1 MFYAGLVSV
10 SFRKLSPEEI
20 VRVAVAAGLKYIEW
34 GSDVHAPY
42 TEQDRLQEIKQL
54 QTDYG
59 VRCCSYGTYF
69 RLGITPMEELSGYIR
84 AAKLLGTNI
93 LRLWAGNQSPWLL
106 SEEEKHALVAQCC
119 EAAKLAEE
127 EEVILCLECH
137 RNTYTETKEAARELM
152 EEVNSPAFIMYWQ
165 PHSTR
170 TQEENIEYTRM
181 LREYTT
187 HIHTFYWKGSEKYS
201 LAAGIEEWRTYLR
214 EFSGNHKA
222 LLEFMPDGKI
232 ESLCYETEIL
242 REIINGV

>member
-1 MFYAGLVSV
+1 MFEPGLVSV
-10 SFRKLSPEEI
+10 SFRGETPERILQEM
-20 VRVAVAAGLKYIEW
+20 VKADLKYIEW
-34 GSDVHAPY
+34 GSDVHAPC
-42 TEQDRLQEIKQL
+42 DDIARLQEIVTLQKQ
-54 QTDYG
+54 YG
-59 VRCCSYGTYF
+59 ITCCSYGTYF
-69 RLGITPMEELSGYIR
+69 RLCVTPIEELPKYIQ
-84 AAKLLGTNI
+84 AAKILGTDI
-93 LRLWAGNQSPWLL
+93 LRLWVGEKSSWLWT
-106 SEEEKHALVAQCC
+106 EEEKQMIFNQSRQ
-119 EAAKLAEE
+119 AAKIAEE
-127 EEVILCLECH
+127 AGVTLCMECH

-165 PHSTR
+165 PHSAR